1 MEQADCVRIR
11 GRKAVLIENRKESK
25 KMKYIE
31 TLHEGDRVGDIYLCK
46 FRQPAVTK
54 NGKSYENVILQD
66 KTGTIDSKIWD
77 PGSQGI
83 DDFEAL
89 DYVYVVGDVSSF
101 QGSLQLSIKRLRK
114 AQEGEY
120 DPQDYL
126 PVSDR
131 DLEEMYQELM
141 TYVQQIKNTYLK
153 QLTDSFF
160 VENKAFIKAF
170 KFHSAAKSVHH
181 GFVGGLLEHT
191 LNVVKLCAFYA
202 KQYEGLNQDLLIT
215 AAVFH
220 DVGKMKELS
229 VFPENDY
236 TDDGQLLGHIYM
248 GTELVG
254 ASIRRIQGFPPK
266 LASELKHC
274 ILAHHGELEYGSPKK
289 PALMEA
295 VALNFADNTDAKMET
310 FKEVLKGAGDNSDWL
325 GYNRLFES
333 NVRKTSL

>member
-1 MEQADCVRIR
+1 
-11 GRKAVLIENRKESK
+11 
-25 KMKYIE
+25 MKFIE
-31 TLHEGDRVGDIYLCK
+31 TLREGERLGDIYLCK
-46 FRQPAVTK
+46 FRQAAVTK
-54 NGKSYENVILQD
+54 NGKSYENVVLQD
-66 KTGTIDSKIWD
+66 KTGVLDAKIWE

-83 DDFEAL
+83 DDFAPL
-89 DYVYVVGDVSSF
+89 DYVYVVGDVTSF

-120 DPQDYL
+120 HQEDYL

-131 DLEEMYQELM
+131 DVEEMYGELKG
-141 TYVQQIKNTYLK
+141 YIEKIQNPYLR
-153 QLTDSFF
+153 QLTDSYFI
-160 VENKAFIKAF
+160 ENQAFIKAF
-170 KFHSAAKSVHH
+170 QFHSAAKSVHH

-191 LNVVKLCAFYA
+191 LNVVKLCDFYA
-202 KQYEGLNQDLLIT
+202 DQYRELNRDLLLT
-215 AAVFH
+215 AALFH
-220 DVGKMKELS
+220 DIGKMKEIS

-248 GTELVG
+248 GAELVG
-254 ASIRRIQGFPPK
+254 ASIRRIQGFPRK

-295 VALNFADNTDAKMET
+295 LALNFADNTDAKLET
-310 FKEVLKGAGDNSDWL
+310 FRELLKGATDSGEWL

-333 NVRKTSL
+333 NVRRTGAYEKG